1 MSIENDIKQWID
13 RLSIKRNELNGFSLC
28 PYASKA
34 NYVIVRNVQQAVN
47 EVINNNIDIAIIQ
60 YDNLLSAYSM
70 QNLSSFY
77 NEQYKNDDVWFLY
90 DSVYEKN
97 YVGNF
102 VTSNGLHNLIL
113 VQRFSD
119 LQKRSDHL
127 LTNTNYY
134 STWSSTYFKK
144 IVESRNER

>member
-13 RLSIKRNELNGFSLC
+13 RLSIKHNELSGFSLC

-34 NYVIVRNVQQAVN
+34 NYVIVNNVHQAVDQ
-47 EVINNNIDIAIIQ
+47 VLNNNIDIAIIH
-60 YDNLLSAYSM
+60 YDNLLSARSM
-70 QNLSSFY
+70 ENLSSFY

-97 YVGNF
+97 YVGDF
-102 VTSNGLHNLIL
+102 VTSNGSHNLIL
-113 VQRFSD
+113 VQRYSD
-119 LQKRSDHL
+119 LQKRSNHL
-127 LTNTNYY
+127 LTNTKYY
-134 STWSSTYFKK
+134 SSWSPVYFNK